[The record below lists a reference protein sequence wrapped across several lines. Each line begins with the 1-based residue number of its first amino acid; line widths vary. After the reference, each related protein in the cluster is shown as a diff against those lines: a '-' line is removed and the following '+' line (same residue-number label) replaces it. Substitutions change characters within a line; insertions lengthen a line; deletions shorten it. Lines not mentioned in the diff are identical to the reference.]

1 MKRIKHNI
9 IRLFMM
15 LFLVLVILTVLIKYS
30 SSVGESKK
38 VAINARAGV
47 IDLRGWDFSK
57 DGIVKLQGE
66 WEYYSNKLLLPD
78 DFKED
83 VQSDK
88 KYNFMPGYFES
99 SGYGTYRLKI
109 LVDDKTDI
117 YSIRIDFLQSAYKL
131 WANGREVMS
140 VGTVG
145 ENKNLMVPQLLPKTG
160 GIYAKN
166 GEIDL
171 TLQVSNFY
179 SKYSYIDNISIGG
192 YSQINKFNNEKLA
205 FDLFI
210 FGGTFVA
217 AIYNLG
223 LFFKRKKDKSTLHFA
238 IVCLMVAVRTLFLG
252 ERFFI
257 SIFPDFSYYVSGKI
271 MHWTFYLYVPFI
283 VFFINEFYKGILS
296 KTIIKLTKYSA
307 YIYGILVLLS
317 PWKYYSDLILPFEGL
332 TMLLLIYLI
341 YKVSKVYVFGNQSDH
356 VIVVALFSLL
366 LTRINDILY
375 EYSIIL
381 TGSFAPLGTLIF
393 VVCSSF
399 ILAER
404 QSIALSN
411 VEDMSE
417 KLKSLNKLKDDFLAM
432 TSHELK
438 TPLNGIIGLS
448 ENLIKE
454 DDIFNYNQK
463 EDLLLINNSAKRLS
477 NLVNDIMIFSKLKNG
492 NIILCKRPVS
502 VKKAI
507 DIVIRFSDILNINK
521 NIKIDNLIDEEA
533 PFVFGDED
541 RVQQIFYNLIGN
553 AIKFTHKGKITISY
567 KIINNYIEI
576 CVEDTGIGIPKDK
589 LNKIFTIYEQVEGI
603 GEKYGG
609 TGLGLYITKN
619 LIELHGGSIHVYSKE
634 SEGSRFIF
642 TLPLC
647 SEDQNVIDEKS
658 FFDNYK
664 QNENYVNFID
674 ENKDAM
680 VKDYDNTDKKSKILI
695 VDDEYVNHKVLEGF
709 LKGDRFSIVNA
720 FNGKEALKIIEE
732 QEGFDLVILDM
743 MMPDLL
749 GYEVCNFIREKYSMF
764 ELPILIMTA
773 DNRLENLV
781 ISFECGANDYLVKP
795 FNKHE
800 LNARINTLIA
810 LKQSVSQELKLVQDI
825 AAANSQV
832 ESLNEKN
839 KESSKKV
846 EELMEYDNLRTE
858 FFTNLSHELRTPLN
872 VICSTIQLMGTLD
885 SSTNMGEER
894 IKYYL
899 SIMNQNS
906 LRLLRLINNLIDMT
920 KVNGGY
926 INLNLVN
933 GNIVYAVEEITQ
945 SVAEYIK
952 AKNIT
957 ITFDTEVEERII
969 CYDEEKLERIMLN
982 ILSNAVKFTNEG
994 GSIDVNVYDRED
1006 FVEIS
1011 VKDTGIGIPE
1021 DKLEFV
1027 FERFA
1032 QVDKS
1037 MTRRSE
1043 GSGIGL
1049 SLVKSLIE
1057 MHDGKIEVR
1066 SKLGE
1071 GTEFIIKLPLKTV
1084 DSDKVNSN
1092 IIYKEVPESKFD
1104 KSLNIEFSD
1113 IYM

>member
-1 MKRIKHNI
+1 MRKTRYNLTK
-9 IRLFMM
+9 LFI
-15 LFLVLVILTVLIKYS
+15 FLLVILTVLTLLIKYS
-30 SSVGESKK
+30 SRVGESKK

-66 WEYYSNKLLLPD
+66 WEYYDNNLLEPK
-78 DFKED
+78 DFEGAL
-83 VQSDK
+83 QSVK
-88 KYNFMPGYFES
+88 KYNYIPGYFEDN
-99 SGYGTYRLKI
+99 GYGTYKLKI
-109 LVDDKTDI
+109 LVDNKTDI

-131 WANGREVMS
+131 WANGREVIS
-140 VGTVG
+140 VGTVSKD
-145 ENKNLMVPQLLPKTG
+145 KNTMKPQLLPKSG
-160 GIYAKN
+160 GVYAQN

-171 TLQVSNFY
+171 VLQVSNFY
-179 SKYSYIDNISIGG
+179 SKYSYVDNISIGE
-192 YSQINKFNNEKLA
+192 YSQINKYNNIKLA

-217 AIYNLG
+217 AIYNFG
-223 LFFKRKKDKSTLHFA
+223 LFIKRKKDKSTLYFA
-238 IVCLMVAVRTLFLG
+238 IVCLIVAIRTLFLG

-257 SIFPDFSYYVSGKI
+257 CIFPDFSYFISGKI
-271 MHWTFYLYVPFI
+271 MHWTFYLYIPFI
-283 VFFINEFYKGILS
+283 VLFINEFYKGILTP
-296 KTIIKLTKYSA
+296 KVVKGTKYSA

-317 PWKYYSDLILPFEGL
+317 PWKYYSDLIFPFEVL
-332 TMLLLIYLI
+332 TMIILLYLI
-341 YKVSKVYVFGNQSDH
+341 FKISKVYVFGNQSDH
-356 VIVVALFSLL
+356 VIVIALFSLL

-393 VVCSSF
+393 IVCSSF

-404 QSIALSN
+404 QSLALSN
-411 VEDMSE
+411 IEDMSE
-417 KLKSLNKLKDDFLAM
+417 KLKSLNNLKDDFLAM

-448 ENLIKE
+448 ESLINGNSIIYFE
-454 DDIFNYNQK
+454 QK
-463 EDLLLINNSAKRLS
+463 EDLLLINSSAKRLS

-492 NIILCKRPVS
+492 NVILCRKPVNI
-502 VKKAI
+502 KKAV
-507 DIVIRFSDILNINK
+507 DIVIKFSNALNANK
-521 NIKIDNLIDEEA
+521 NIKIENLIEGDV
-533 PFVFGDED
+533 PYVFGDED

-567 KIINNYIEI
+567 KIINNFIEI
-576 CVEDTGIGIPKDK
+576 CIQDTGIGIPKDK
-589 LNKIFTIYEQVEGI
+589 LNKIFSIYEQVDGI

-619 LIELHGGSIHVYSKE
+619 LIELHGGSIHVSSKE
-634 SEGSRFIF
+634 GEGSVFSF

-647 SEDQNVIDEKS
+647 SEEQLINDEIS
-658 FFDNYK
+658 FYDNYI
-664 QNENYVNFID
+664 Q
-674 ENKDAM
+674 NKDYNETLGKNVTKEINDAS
-680 VKDYDNTDKKSKILI
+680 KKNKILI
-695 VDDEYVNHKVLEGF
+695 VDDEYINHKVLEGF
-709 LKGDRFSIVNA
+709 LKGDKFSIVNA
-720 FNGKEALKIIEE
+720 YNGKDALKVLED
-732 QEGFDLVILDM
+732 QKDFDLIILDM

-749 GYEVCNFIREKYSMF
+749 GYEVCNFVREKYSLF

-773 DNRLENLV
+773 DNKLENLV
-781 ISFECGANDYLVKP
+781 VSFECGANDYLVKP

-810 LKQSVSQELKLVQDI
+810 LKQSVSKEIKLIHDI
-825 AAANSQV
+825 AKANKKV
-832 ESLNEKN
+832 KNLNEKN
-839 KESSKKV
+839 IESSRKV
-846 EELMEYDNLRTE
+846 EELMEYDKLRTE

-872 VICSTIQLMGTLD
+872 VICSTIQLMGTLSGD
-885 SSTNMGEER
+885 TKMGEDK

-926 INLNLVN
+926 ISLNLVK
-933 GNIVYAVEEITQ
+933 GNIIYAVEEITQ

-952 AKNIT
+952 SKNIA
-957 ITFDTEVEERII
+957 ITFDTDVEEKII

-994 GSIDVNVYDRED
+994 GSIDVNVYDKDE

-1011 VKDTGIGIPE
+1011 VKDSGIGIPE
-1021 DKLEFV
+1021 DKLEFI

-1049 SLVKSLIE
+1049 SLVKSLVE
-1057 MHDGKIEVR
+1057 MHGGKIEAK

-1071 GTEFIIKLPLKTV
+1071 GTEFIIMFPSKTV
-1084 DSDKVNSN
+1084 ASEN
-1092 IIYKEVPESKFD
+1092 INNDFIYKEVPESKFD

>member
-1 MKRIKHNI
+1 MKQIRRNLIK
-9 IRLFMM
+9 LFTM
-15 LFLVLVILTVLIKYS
+15 LILVIVFLIVLIKYS
-30 SSVGESKK
+30 SSVGDSKK

-47 IDLRGWDFSK
+47 IDLRGWDFNK

-66 WEYYSNKLLLPD
+66 WEYYNNKLLLPD

-83 VQSDK
+83 VHSDK
-88 KYNFMPGYFES
+88 KYNFIPGYFEN

-131 WANGREVMS
+131 WANGKEVMS

-145 ENKNLMVPQLLPKTG
+145 EDKNLMVPQLMPKSG
-160 GIYAKN
+160 ELYAKN

-192 YSQINKFNNEKLA
+192 YSQINKFNNKKLA
-205 FDLFI
+205 FDVFI

-223 LFFKRKKDKSTLHFA
+223 LFFKRKKDKSTLYFA
-238 IVCLMVAVRTLFLG
+238 IVCLIVAVRTLFLG

-257 SIFPDFSYYVSGKI
+257 SIFPGFSYFVSGKI
-271 MHWTFYLYVPFI
+271 MHWTFYLYVPLI

-317 PWKYYSDLILPFEGL
+317 PWKYYSDLILPFEVL

-417 KLKSLNKLKDDFLAM
+417 KLKSLNNLKDDFLAM

-448 ENLIKE
+448 ESLIKE
-454 DDIFNYNQK
+454 NDTFNYNQK

-502 VKKAI
+502 VKTAI
-507 DIVIRFSDILNINK
+507 DIVIRFYDVLNINK
-521 NIKIDNLIDEEA
+521 NIKIDNFVGEDA

-553 AIKFTHKGKITISY
+553 AIKFTHKGKIIISY
-567 KIINNYIEI
+567 KVINNLIEI

-589 LNKIFTIYEQVEGI
+589 LNKIFTIYEQAEGI

-634 SEGSRFIF
+634 GEGSRFTF

-647 SEDQNVIDEKS
+647 SEDRNVIDEKS

-664 QNENYVNFID
+664 QNENYGDFID
-674 ENKDAM
+674 HNKDAM
-680 VKDYDNTDKKSKILI
+680 VKDYNNTDKKSKILI

-709 LKGDRFSIVNA
+709 LKGDRFSTVNA

-732 QEGFDLVILDM
+732 QEDFDLVILDM

-749 GYEVCNFIREKYSMF
+749 GYEVCNFIREKYSLF

-781 ISFECGANDYLVKP
+781 VSFECGANDYLIKP

-810 LKQSVSQELKLVQDI
+810 LKQSVSQELKLAQDI

-839 KESSKKV
+839 KESNKKV
-846 EELMEYDNLRTE
+846 EELMEYDKLRTE

-933 GNIVYAVEEITQ
+933 GNIIYAVEEITQ

-994 GSIDVNVYDRED
+994 GSIDVNVYDREE

-1057 MHDGKIEVR
+1057 MHGGKIEAR

-1084 DSDKVNSN
+1084 DSDKANSN